1 MKSRIIEQLGQVE
14 LMLPNLVADALSANE
29 RAKLRMSVLQ
39 AAVQHAHDPHSS
51 PPDLAAECGSAGIDA
66 VAARTLVA
74 SARANGSGLIEA
86 PGLAKLNEALLA
98 DVDTMIKA
106 VAAGDAA
113 FGEAAERRL
122 TAIGAGL
129 DPTSERISEAGIARL
144 VSVGETDSLH
154 RLVMDLHKALNRLTA
169 QCAEDTVSG
178 ALTYGLRPEDKP
190 LVAAF
195 MRGLERT
202 RALKFDHPGLDTT
215 AVRGTSRLMI
225 QNDIGTTDAHVIV
238 VCVEG
243 STVTVTHSD
252 VHDARAKFFV
262 GLFDAFPVEWSRLH
276 QLSAEGLAEGEAF
289 YLVTGRYLANT
300 NEELHAFLEAVGA
313 SLVFLIDWNKARK
326 ALRKLISNGDA
337 VHVLDW
343 AARHAIGHRG
353 FLELG
358 GTELIASAVRRAAPA
373 RIGYGDELGNV
384 LGKDATL
391 KFLETALRLATDAL
405 RAGRSAR
412 SVREMLEVDLM
423 RRIER
428 NDSALLTTVVRQ
440 LGLARDIATS
450 IANDV
455 ADSRSRGAN
464 AARHAARAKLI
475 EEKADAIALD
485 ARQVVARTQA
495 APTIT
500 GLVDAAEN
508 AIDELEQAAFLVS
521 LLPLQLDQVLAV
533 PLGVLCAVAIS
544 GTEAAIRGLEAAV
557 SLSEGEGG
565 SADSE
570 DALQA
575 TARLVDLEHDAD
587 KAERSVTRLVL
598 GGGGGAREGAAVA
611 LELAH
616 ALERSSDRLALV
628 GHLLHRHV
636 MGELSN

>member
-1 MKSRIIEQLGQVE
+1 
-14 LMLPNLVADALSANE
+14 
-29 RAKLRMSVLQ
+29 
-39 AAVQHAHDPHSS
+39 
-51 PPDLAAECGSAGIDA
+51 
-66 VAARTLVA
+66 
-74 SARANGSGLIEA
+74 
-86 PGLAKLNEALLA
+86 
-98 DVDTMIKA
+98 
-106 VAAGDAA
+106 
-113 FGEAAERRL
+113 
-122 TAIGAGL
+122 
-129 DPTSERISEAGIARL
+129 
-144 VSVGETDSLH
+144 
-154 RLVMDLHKALNRLTA
+154 
-169 QCAEDTVSG
+169 
-178 ALTYGLRPEDKP
+178 
-190 LVAAF
+190 
-195 MRGLERT
+195 
-202 RALKFDHPGLDTT
+202 
-215 AVRGTSRLMI
+215 
-225 QNDIGTTDAHVIV
+225 
-238 VCVEG
+238 
-243 STVTVTHSD
+243 
-252 VHDARAKFFV
+252 
-262 GLFDAFPVEWSRLH
+262 
-276 QLSAEGLAEGEAF
+276 
-289 YLVTGRYLANT
+289 
-300 NEELHAFLEAVGA
+300 
-313 SLVFLIDWNKARK
+313 
-326 ALRKLISNGDA
+326 
-337 VHVLDW
+337 
-343 AARHAIGHRG
+343 
-353 FLELG
+353 
-358 GTELIASAVRRAAPA
+358 
-373 RIGYGDELGNV
+373 
-384 LGKDATL
+384 
-391 KFLETALRLATDAL
+391 
-405 RAGRSAR
+405 
-412 SVREMLEVDLM
+412 VREMLEMDLM

-544 GTEAAIRGLEAAV
+544 GAEAAIRGLEAAV